1 MSMKDDLLG
10 GTGHFPD
17 GKMHPGD
24 EGELRFAVAKDS
36 RGNVHIN
43 FGKDVSWLALPPETA
58 VQLAQLLLKH
68 AGAKKV
74 EIEL

>member
-1 MSMKDDLLG
+1 MKLG
-10 GTGHFPD
+10 ATGKFPD

-36 RGNVHIN
+36 RGNVHID
-43 FGKDVSWLALPPETA
+43 FGKFVSWLALPPETA
-58 VQLAQLLLKH
+58 IQLARLLLKH
-68 AGAKKV
+68 AGAKKI